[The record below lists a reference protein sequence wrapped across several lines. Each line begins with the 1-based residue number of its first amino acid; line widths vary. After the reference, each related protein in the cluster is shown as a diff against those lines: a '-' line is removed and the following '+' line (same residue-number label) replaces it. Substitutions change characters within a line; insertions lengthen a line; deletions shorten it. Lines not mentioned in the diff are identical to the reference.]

1 MSSNRVDAERSVNN
15 VCLQTGEEFSSEF
28 LRDRVAVR
36 RITVMNDGKYLQTI
50 QAGVNINQNHQV
62 VCGDLNGIVGLRR
75 MDNEG
80 NVNASDF
87 AGTFGYA
94 VEAKK
99 NNYPD
104 NLSRCQLQYGAVGQ
118 NSGIFFYENHCD
130 QVATE
135 LSGSPVYVVESPQ
148 SYHPFYTLGY
158 AESPFTRKMKFL
170 CSFGGRIFSR
180 PSNGKLRYVGGE
192 T

>member
-36 RITVMNDGKYLQTI
+36 RMTVMNDGKYLQTI

-118 NSGIFFYENHCD
+118 NSGIFF
-130 QVATE
+130 
-135 LSGSPVYVVESPQ
+135 L
-148 SYHPFYTLGY
+148 
-158 AESPFTRKMKFL
+158 
-170 CSFGGRIFSR
+170 
-180 PSNGKLRYVGGE
+180 
-192 T
+192 